1 MADTSNGLIYGVG
14 AVKFKSK
21 TIGYISQDGMQ
32 PAGNAPSF
40 TDIFAAQVQSGPVG
54 SLMSSPG
61 SDAFTFNLI
70 QLKAEN
76 LVDTI
81 GGTAGTDGSWTP
93 PLTVMSNGPM
103 DITTMSGHTIRIFN
117 ARLSRNGMQNG
128 INMSN
133 VLAFGFRV
141 DMELPAD
148 GSAFYKIFPPG
159 VDPDAKPATPNTGK

>member
-1 MADTSNGLIYGVG
+1 MADNSNGLIYGI
-14 AVKFKSK
+14 ASVKFKNK
-21 TIGYISQDGMQ
+21 EIGYISQDGLQ

-40 TDIFAAQVQSGPVG
+40 TDIYAAQVQSGPVG

-76 LVDTI
+76 LADTV
-81 GGTAGTDGSWTP
+81 GGTAGADGSWTP
-93 PLTVMSNGPM
+93 PLTVISNGQM
-103 DITTMSGHTIRIFN
+103 DIKTISGHIFRIFN

-133 VLAFGFRV
+133 VLSFGFRV

-159 VDPDAKPATPNTGK
+159 VDPDAQPAPPSTGK